1 MLLTFPMPPTE
12 AAVEVLAVAG
22 AFGRAAELRV
32 VRGEG
37 EGADAADGVDAG
49 PRIPGVKFGR
59 FERGQRL
66 AGRHVPHDH
75 MADLVAGGQ
84 QAAVIGKSAGV
95 EHRAEVVWR
104 LRLMAAQL
112 VLQLR
117 APGLPHAADHVVRHA
132 GDELAVPRRDDVA
145 NPAVVR
151 LEGAH
156 LLARL
161 GMPPDE
167 LPVVRAGNDLV
178 PRDRDA
184 GDVAGV
190 PCHPGGLGL
199 FLPEIE
205 VVDAAVGAAGKDA
218 LRLRHERDAE
228 QDVLS
233 RDLLRDFEFGGI
245 EWHLSVI
252 SNQ

>member
-1 MLLTFPMPPTE
+1 
-12 AAVEVLAVAG
+12 
-22 AFGRAAELRV
+22 
-32 VRGEG
+32 
-37 EGADAADGVDAG
+37 
-49 PRIPGVKFGR
+49 
-59 FERGQRL
+59 
-66 AGRHVPHDH
+66 

-95 EHRAEVVWR
+95 EHRAEVVGR

-112 VLQLR
+112 VHHLP

-132 GDELAVPRRDDVA
+132 GDELAVARRDDVA

-151 LEGAH
+151 LEAAH

-167 LPVVRAGNDLV
+167 LPVVRAGNDLW

-190 PCHPGGLGL
+190 PCHPGGGLGL

-205 VVDAAVGAAGKDA
+205 VIDAAVGAAGKDA
-218 LRLRHERDAE
+218 LRLRHARDAE
-228 QDVLS
+228 QDVLA

-245 EWHLSVI
+245 DRHGVGR
-252 SNQ
+252 